1 MLVILDVRLRQLEP
15 EPMLRMQIDFV
26 NEQII
31 ECVHMIHLIIIFNW
45 Q

>member
-1 MLVILDVRLRQLEP
+1 MFAIFDVRLCQLEP

-31 ECVHMIHLIIIFNW
+31 ECVHMIHLIIIFN
-45 Q
+45 